1 MTIAYNSKIILNTQE
16 LQQNMETTLTG
27 KPLKRFF
34 RLLSLERREISHIYL
49 YAIFSGLI
57 YLSLPLGIQAIISLV
72 LANELSSSWVLLVA
86 VVTLG
91 TLVVGGLQLMQISIT
106 EMIQQ
111 QVFARAS
118 LEIAY
123 RIPRIKMEALT
134 KYYPPELVNRFFD
147 ILTIQKGLPKI
158 LIDLST
164 ATLQILFG
172 LILLSFYHAFFVL
185 FGLVLVFILFLI
197 FRFTGPR
204 GLVTSLEESDQK
216 YQVAYW
222 LEEVAR
228 TLSSFKLAGN
238 TDLALKKTDQLV
250 SNYLDARKAHF
261 RVLIFQFG
269 NIVVFK
275 TIVTAG
281 LLLLGSIL
289 LIQRELNVGQFVAS
303 EIIIILVINSV
314 EKLILSMETI
324 YDVLTAVEKVAKIT
338 DMPLE
343 RHDGRDFSEL
353 TTVDG
358 IALKLQELNFKFP
371 GEHKI
376 SLNEISV
383 EIAAGSK
390 ICVAGESGSGKSTLL
405 SVLSGLY
412 ESYEGAI
419 VYNEIPLTNLNKTS
433 LRSYIGDC
441 LSQKNLFRGSIMENI
456 TMGRPEITLS
466 DVMWSLE
473 RVGLT
478 RYMQS
483 LSEGLDSQIVPE
495 SPQMPQGISR
505 KLILARC
512 LAKRPQLLVMDDF
525 FSIWEYEERKR
536 LCEFLTCDEMQ
547 TVIAV
552 SNEAA
557 YASRCD
563 QIIVL
568 DQGRI
573 VAMDSYEE
581 ICSKEEFANLFQ

>member
-353 TTVDG
+353 TTADG

>member
-1 MTIAYNSKIILNTQE
+1 
-16 LQQNMETTLTG
+16 METTLTG

-111 QVFARAS
+111 QVFARGS

-123 RIPRIKMEALT
+123 RVPRIKMEALT
-134 KYYPPELVNRFFD
+134 KYYAPELINRFFD

-164 ATLQILFG
+164 ASLQILFG

-185 FGLVLVFILFLI
+185 FGMVLVFILFLI

-204 GLVTSLEESDQK
+204 GLVTSLEESNQK
-216 YQVAYW
+216 YQVVYW

-228 TLSSFKLAGN
+228 TLSSFKLAGK
-238 TDLALKKTDQLV
+238 TDLALRKTDELV

-261 RVLIFQFG
+261 KVLIFQFG

-289 LIQRELNVGQFVAS
+289 LIQREMNVGQFVAS

-343 RHDGRDFSEL
+343 QHDGRDFGEL
-353 TTVDG
+353 TTGDG

-383 EIAAGSK
+383 EIRAGAK

-419 VYNEIPLTNLNKTS
+419 VYNEIPLSNLNKTS

-456 TMGRPEITLS
+456 TMGKPEIMLS

-483 LSEGLDSQIVPE
+483 LSAGLDSQIVPE

-512 LAKRPQLLVMDDF
+512 LAKRPELLVMDDF

-547 TVIAV
+547 TVVAV

-568 DQGRI
+568 NQGGI
-573 VAMDSYEE
+573 AAIGTYDE
-581 ICSKEEFANLFQ
+581 ICNQDQFANLFQ